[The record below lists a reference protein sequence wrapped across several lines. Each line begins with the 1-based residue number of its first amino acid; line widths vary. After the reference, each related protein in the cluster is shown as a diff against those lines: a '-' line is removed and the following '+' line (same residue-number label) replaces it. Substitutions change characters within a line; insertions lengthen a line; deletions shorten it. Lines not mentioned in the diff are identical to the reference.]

1 MAEDAQFRY
10 HRETWDN
17 FCRLMTV
24 TIVLA
29 VIILAGMAKF
39 LT

>member
-1 MAEDAQFRY
+1 MAEDAQLRY
-10 HRETWDN
+10 HRETWSN

-24 TIVLA
+24 TVVLCT
-29 VIILAGMAKF
+29 IILAGMAKF